1 MSLKRVFFLF
11 LGSRFIEKN
20 LFRKLNLNRSKGI
33 LKRGGGGI
41 TRRWVIV
48 PMYYGYY
55 FLLADQ

>member
-33 LKRGGGGI
+33 LKRGGGI